1 MPINI
6 NIFGSKLLLFS
17 EAIFIIAASGVS
29 VSISALDQ

>member
-6 NIFGSKLLLFS
+6 NIFGSKLLLFF
-17 EAIFIIAASGVS
+17 EVIFIIAASGIG